1 MLCGGLASGKS
12 LVRRLLEEHG
22 VDTIDADSV
31 GHTVLQPDG
40 PAFAGVA
47 ARWPHVVRNGEI
59 DRRSLADVVF
69 SDQGELDT
77 LEALTHPHIFD
88 LIRARVED
96 IEAPVVV
103 EIPLISHGLGDEWRR
118 IVVDCRDD
126 VRLERAVSR
135 GMDETDARARMNAQP
150 ARSEWLAVADV
161 VVPNHRTVDELQA
174 AVARL
179 VPLL

>member
-1 MLCGGLASGKS
+1 
-12 LVRRLLEEHG
+12 
-22 VDTIDADSV
+22 
-31 GHTVLQPDG
+31 
-40 PAFAGVA
+40 
-47 ARWPHVVRNGEI
+47 
-59 DRRSLADVVF
+59 
-69 SDQGELDT
+69 
-77 LEALTHPHIFD
+77 
-88 LIRARVED
+88 VED